1 MFSWH
6 FCVTAL
12 YFVLVYFI
20 KTYQSGQDYKMVFG
34 IGLRHASSHS
44 TKLKMALRTLPWC
57 WQRIPEEATVVVVSP
72 CVIKYMLSLLPQ
84 KHFDLDQR
92 PMHGSLVSKWLLAN
106 WLCVCHFS
114 TCVWNRGYVWEQRGE
129 RFTLPLSWRCYWVLL
144 PKCIFFKKGTFITN
158 KWVSLQIDNKGM
170 KRRWE

>member
-1 MFSWH
+1 
-6 FCVTAL
+6 
-12 YFVLVYFI
+12 
-20 KTYQSGQDYKMVFG
+20 MVFG

-72 CVIKYMLSLLPQ
+72 CVIKYTLSLLPQ

-106 WLCVCHFS
+106 WLCVCAISQLVCEIVGMFGS
-114 TCVWNRGYVWEQRGE
+114 REEN
-129 RFTLPLSWRCYWVLL
+129 TLLSLFHDDVIGFCFLNV
-144 PKCIFFKKGTFITN
+144 FFKKGTFITN